1 MPTRVSVAAA
11 ARLHLGF
18 LDMNGALG
26 RTFGGLGLSI
36 DAPATRLT
44 LAPAPSTQVSGAD
57 AARAAALLAKATAAL
72 APGKHYRLIV
82 EAAIPPHAGLGSGT
96 QLALAITAALRRLEG
111 LEPDTAA
118 DAELLQ
124 RGARSGLGAG
134 LFTHGGLIVD
144 GGRGAQTTTPPVVAR
159 LAFPAQWRILLVSD
173 PAAVGLHGAEERR
186 AFAEL
191 PPFSDADAGRLCR
204 LVLMQA
210 LPAVAEE
217 DFSAFADAIAHI
229 QAIVGDYFAPAQG
242 GRRFT
247 SAAVESLIAR
257 LACEGAAG
265 VGQTS
270 WGPTGFVFAPN
281 EEEARRLAA
290 LAREEAETTGLVV
303 SVVRGLD
310 QGAKVDAVYAEIAQS
325 ERESRSDA

>member
-26 RTFGGLGLSI
+26 RKFGGLGLSI

-44 LAPAPSTQVSGAD
+44 LEHAEATSVFGAD
-57 AARAAALLAKATAAL
+57 PERAAALLERAVAAH
-72 APGKHYRLIV
+72 APGGRYRLVV
-82 EAAIPPHAGLGSGT
+82 EEAIPPHSGLGSGT
-96 QLALAITAALRRLEG
+96 QLALAIAAALRRLED
-111 LEPDTAA
+111 LPQDVEA

-134 LFTHGGLIVD
+134 LFSRGGLVVD
-144 GGRGAQTTTPPVVAR
+144 GGRGAATRTPPVVAR
-159 LAFPAQWRILLVSD
+159 LPFPPDWRILLVCD
-173 PAAVGLHGAEERR
+173 PGSVGLHGAEERK

-191 PPFSDADAGRLCR
+191 PAFSEADAGRLCR

-210 LPAVAEE
+210 LPAASEV
-217 DFSAFADAIAHI
+217 DFAGFGAAITEI

-247 SAAVESLIAR
+247 SAAVER
-257 LACEGAAG
+257 LLAGLAEAGATG

-270 WGPTGFVFAPN
+270 WGPTGFAFAPS
-281 EEEARRLAA
+281 EEAAQRLAA
-290 LAREEAETTGLVV
+290 RARDMSAA
-303 SVVRGLD
+303 RGLTIAVVAGLD
-310 QGAKVDAVYAEIAQS
+310 KGAKIDAVYARIA
-325 ERESRSDA
+325 